1 MARAACRAALVT
13 PLTPTLAMFI
23 LPVIAP
29 VLARFFTKGY
39 ARFMNPFTQPIAVKK
54 IALKIAFLGASL
66 LLLASAQAANLCAGA
81 ASYSVQPLIGGKAFD
96 LCQAPA
102 KAVLLVN
109 TASRCGFTPQYE
121 GLEKLHQQY
130 KTKGLM
136 VVALPANDFG
146 QQESGGNKQIADFCK
161 INYGVSF
168 TVGEKLTTPIGK
180 DPLYQK
186 LIAASGKAPSWN
198 FHKYLITPDGKV
210 QSFESAVEPQSAALT
225 KAVEAALVK

>member
-1 MARAACRAALVT
+1 MPSFLRSIFLAKAAAFCCMALAVT
-13 PLTPTLAMFI
+13 TA
-23 LPVIAP
+23 
-29 VLARFFTKGY
+29 
-39 ARFMNPFTQPIAVKK
+39 N
-54 IALKIAFLGASL
+54 
-66 LLLASAQAANLCAGA
+66 AANFCAGA
-81 ASYSVQPLIGGKAFD
+81 ASYNVQPLIGGKAFD

-109 TASRCGFTPQYE
+109 TASQCGFTPQYE

-130 KTKGLM
+130 KAKGLL

-186 LIAASGKAPSWN
+186 LIAASGKAPGWN

-210 QSFESAVEPQSAALT
+210 QSFESGVEPQSAALT
-225 KAVEAALVK
+225 KAVEAALIK

>member
-1 MARAACRAALVT
+1 MV
-13 PLTPTLAMFI
+13 LAMTT
-23 LPVIAP
+23 AH
-29 VLARFFTKGY
+29 G
-39 ARFMNPFTQPIAVKK
+39 
-54 IALKIAFLGASL
+54 
-66 LLLASAQAANLCAGA
+66 ANLCAGA

-109 TASRCGFTPQYE
+109 TASQCGFTPQYE

-130 KTKGLM
+130 KTKGLL

-186 LIAASGKAPSWN
+186 LIAASGKAPGWN

-210 QSFESAVEPQSAALT
+210 QSFASAVEPQSPAITKAIEAALT
-225 KAVEAALVK
+225 K

>member
-1 MARAACRAALVT
+1 MLKAMKNALT
-13 PLTPTLAMFI
+13 RLIPTLFA
-23 LPVIAP
+23 VIAC
-29 VLARFFTKGY
+29 TS
-39 ARFMNPFTQPIAVKK
+39 
-54 IALKIAFLGASL
+54 GASH
-66 LLLASAQAANLCAGA
+66 AANLCAGA
-81 ASYSVQPLIGGKAFD
+81 ASYTVQPLIGGKAFD
-96 LCQAPA
+96 LCKAPA

-109 TASRCGFTPQYE
+109 TASQCGFTPQYE

-130 KTKGLM
+130 KAKGLM

-146 QQESGGNKQIADFCK
+146 QQESGGNQEIASFCK

-186 LIAASGKAPSWN
+186 LIAASGRTPAWN

-210 QSFESAVEPQSAALT
+210 QSFASDVTPLSSALT
-225 KAVEAALVK
+225 KAIDTALAK